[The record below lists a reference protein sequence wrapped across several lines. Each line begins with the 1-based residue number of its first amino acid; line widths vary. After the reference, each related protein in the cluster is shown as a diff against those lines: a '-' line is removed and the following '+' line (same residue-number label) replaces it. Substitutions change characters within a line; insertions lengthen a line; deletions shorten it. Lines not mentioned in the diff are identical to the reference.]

1 MCGERSRSAPEKET
15 SQATMEESHM
25 RVSRTLAAVA
35 DPVDRER

>member
-15 SQATMEESHM
+15 SQAAMEESHM
-25 RVSRTLAAVA
+25 RVLRTFADVA